1 MSENSEKG
9 VHYRVIRKVH
19 PVTGKETLRPVIVDR
34 PTYSINQVVDFGIKN
49 HYFKGQ
55 REEIIGTI
63 KGLFSVIKELDK
75 QGVAVSLDGW
85 LRFHSELDGP
95 VDKVTRR
102 LGADNDYHMCVAA
115 LKKFQNKITDINWE
129 NVDKLEGRLY
139 IYTLS
144 SYASA
149 SKELLRETDIVIT
162 GKNLQYYDAARGD
175 YAEFSWLDKMG
186 KAQSVRVEPE
196 SKSPTMMTFAWPAAL
211 DAAPDGAE
219 ITITLSSRVGTAANA
234 PEQVA
239 RRVTPLAAKVG

>member
-1 MSENSEKG
+1 MSENKDTG

-19 PVTGKETLRPVIVDR
+19 PATGKETLRPVVVDR
-34 PTYSINQVVDFGIKN
+34 PTYSINQVVDFGIRN

-75 QGVAVSLDGW
+75 RGVSVSLDGW
-85 LRFHSELDGP
+85 LRFHGELVGS

-102 LGADNDYHMCVAA
+102 LGEDNEYHMCVAA
-115 LKKFQNKITDINWE
+115 MKKFHNKISDMEWE

-139 IYTLS
+139 IYNLN

-149 SKELLRETDIVIT
+149 SKELLRGHDIVIT
-162 GKNLQYYDAARGD
+162 GKNFQYYDAARGD
-175 YAEFSWLDKMG
+175 YAEFSWVDKKG
-186 KAQSVRVEPE
+186 KTQSVRVEPE
-196 SKSPTMMTFAWPAAL
+196 SKSATMMTFTWPSEL
-211 DAAPDGAE
+211 DAVPDKAE

-239 RRVTPLAAKVG
+239 RRTTPLAANE